1 MKEGI
6 YTFICYKRLLRNIGK
21 VGNLDFQK

>member
-21 VGNLDFQK
+21 VGKSG